1 MLPITP
7 NQTSSGMSVI
17 KVIDSQLVIMGLL
30 PADTHVMP
38 PVIAIG
44 SFGGGDLAQTGLT
57 EKRWHVKQTV
67 WGRACVSII

>member
-1 MLPITP
+1 
-7 NQTSSGMSVI
+7 MSVI

-44 SFGGGDLAQTGLT
+44 SFGGGIWPKLD
-57 EKRWHVKQTV
+57 
-67 WGRACVSII
+67 